1 MRKFWIVPLA
11 LLASVVAIATILND
25 VRSVPEVFQ
34 LADPTGSFGFY
45 LHLGG
50 LAANFAVLFVAVCVL
65 VPRIQSR
72 VRLGIAVL
80 VFAPSIL
87 EAIAALPCFLAERPG
102 ALCGLGVILFIEASI
117 PIVLIAAFGFIAASR
132 LRPIRIAGAV
142 LTVTLLGLAA
152 AAQALLAPTEPRDCD
167 KLPEITK
174 RSSCLNAFAGRS
186 HDETIC
192 RTIEFRSTRFT
203 CLREV
208 AVEKR
213 QPQLCSEITDATPI
227 AAYESPASFYRDV
240 CFQNLAYAM
249 HDHAQCGGVENPQLR
264 ASCENGVP

>member
-1 MRKFWIVPLA
+1 MHEDD
-11 LLASVVAIATILND
+11 VAGA
-25 VRSVPEVFQ
+25 RRQ
-34 LADPTGSFGFY
+34 L
-45 LHLGG
+45 H
-50 LAANFAVLFVAVCVL
+50 C
-65 VPRIQSR
+65 

-102 ALCGLGVILFIEASI
+102 ALCGLGVILVIEASI

-186 HDETIC
+186 HCARAAVPCTVRRERRDDEADASPQIS
-192 RTIEFRSTRFT
+192 RT
-203 CLREV
+203 
-208 AVEKR
+208 A
-213 QPQLCSEITDATPI
+213 
-227 AAYESPASFYRDV
+227 
-240 CFQNLAYAM
+240 
-249 HDHAQCGGVENPQLR
+249 R
-264 ASCENGVP
+264 ASTAGWPTPTGSAAVGSRRHGRTCAR